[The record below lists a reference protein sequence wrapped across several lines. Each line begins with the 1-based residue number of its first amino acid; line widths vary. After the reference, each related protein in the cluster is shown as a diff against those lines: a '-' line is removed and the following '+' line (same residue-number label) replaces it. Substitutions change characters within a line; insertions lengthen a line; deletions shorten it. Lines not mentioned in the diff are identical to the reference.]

1 MNTTTHVTPATDSD
15 SSVYTDNG
23 QRGMYLL
30 IEPVRPAA
38 PLVTWND
45 TGAITD
51 LDPMTASDAC
61 PVCFNQAY
69 ECLCGG
75 AE

>member
-1 MNTTTHVTPATDSD
+1 MNTTTQYSD
-15 SSVYTDNG
+15 SQTTLEKAEAK
-23 QRGMYLL
+23 RGLKIVL
-30 IEPVRPAA
+30 DPIRPIA
-38 PLVTWND
+38 PIVAWND

-61 PVCFNQAY
+61 PVCFNPAY